1 MTDSSSVATT
11 SYPARLTGTL
21 DAPSRALWLVK
32 WILVIPHLI
41 VLFFLY
47 IALFFVGI
55 IAFFAILFTGN
66 YPRALFDFAVG
77 VLRWS
82 WRVAFYAYSAL
93 GTDKYPPFTLQKT
106 DYPADFEVD
115 YPQSL
120 SRGLIFVKWWL
131 LILPHALIVGVLS
144 GGTFMAM
151 GWRADGA
158 HPPYDGQHDLG
169 MGNGGMWNDGMWSN
183 PSWSGGMGADG
194 SHGGFGLI
202 GLLVLIA
209 AIALLFRGT
218 HIRSLFDLIVGL
230 NRWVFRVTAYTF
242 LLTDVY
248 PPFRLDQGEVEPG
261 AIQVASAKP

>member
-1 MTDSSSVATT
+1 MTESIGTAAVT
-11 SYPARLTGTL
+11 SYPARLTGRL
-21 DAPSRALWLVK
+21 DAPSRALWLIK
-32 WILVIPHLI
+32 WLLVIPHLI

-66 YPRALFDFAVG
+66 YPRSLFDFAVG

-82 WRVAFYAYSAL
+82 WRVAFYSYSAL
-93 GTDKYPPFTLQKT
+93 GTDTYPPFTLAKT
-106 DYPADFEVD
+106 DYPADFDVD
-115 YPQSL
+115 YPASL

-131 LILPHALIVGVLS
+131 LVLPHTLIVGLLT
-144 GGTFMAM
+144 GGGFMAM
-151 GWRADGA
+151 NNRGA
-158 HPPYDGQHDLG
+158 GTPGAVDRDDMMWSGG
-169 MGNGGMWNDGMWSN
+169 VWMGNGA
-183 PSWSGGMGADG
+183 PSTMHTDG
-194 SHGGFGLI
+194 SNGSFGLI

-230 NRWVFRVTAYTF
+230 NRWVFRVTTYTF

-248 PPFRLDQGEVEPG
+248 PPFRLDQGENEPEPL
-261 AIQVASAKP
+261 A